1 MLFNYL
7 KKQKEKKIKIHV
19 IHTMILSL
27 QIPEEQKALY
37 AQAIDIVWDEWME
50 ELYNNLTQFIEKIE
64 IKEIDD
70 IKKTNFIEISGMRKQ
85 EAEEK
90 KKELNAFSFLISNF

>member
-37 AQAIDIVWDEWME
+37 AQAIDIVWDEWMD
-50 ELYNNLTQFIEKIE
+50 ELYDNLTQFIEKIE

>member
-37 AQAIDIVWDEWME
+37 AQAIEIIWDEWMD

-70 IKKTNFIEISGMRKQ
+70 IKKTNFIEISWMRKQ

>member
-37 AQAIDIVWDEWME
+37 AQAIEIVWDEWMDE
-50 ELYNNLTQFIEKIE
+50 IYNNLTQFIEKVE
-64 IKEIDD
+64 IKEIED
-70 IKKTNFIEISGMRKQ
+70 IKKTNFIEISWMRKQ